1 MILLIQKGEDMFF
14 DSPLLGNYEL
24 DILVKLLLAAVAGGL
39 VGLEREKHGRPAGL
53 RTNLLVSVG
62 ACAMMI
68 VSEAFYVKYGMLDA
82 ESAVRF
88 DPSRV
93 AAQIV
98 TGIGFLGA
106 GVILKEGIS
115 VRGLTT
121 AASLW
126 VVAGLG
132 MAFGMGYF
140 SLGLITTVL
149 VLISLVF
156 LKNLDP
162 LIRKDR
168 YVTLMV
174 TAAKRMELY
183 DELQTIFDE
192 RSLKV
197 SDLSS
202 HVDLVHDEIYFQMVI
217 TQQQKRI
224 GRELTTAIL
233 QLEGIKKIHYH

>member
-1 MILLIQKGEDMFF
+1 MFF
-14 DSPLLGNYEL
+14 ESPLFGFYEM
-24 DILVKLLLAAVAGGL
+24 DVLVKLILAALAGGL

-68 VSEAFYVKYGMLDA
+68 VSEAFYIKYGMLDA
-82 ESAVRF
+82 QSAVRL

-106 GVILKEGIS
+106 GVILKEGVS

-126 VVAGLG
+126 VVACLG
-132 MAFGMGYF
+132 MAFGMGHF
-140 SLGLITTVL
+140 SLGAITTIL

-156 LKNLDP
+156 LKKLDP
-162 LIRKDR
+162 IIRKDR
-168 YVTLMV
+168 YLTLMV
-174 TAAKRMELY
+174 TADRRMEMY
-183 DELQTIFDE
+183 DELQAVFDE
-192 RSLKV
+192 RGLAV
-197 SDLSS
+197 SDFSS
-202 HVDLVHDEIYFQMVI
+202 HVDLLNDEIFFQLVI

-224 GRELTTAIL
+224 GRELTAAIL
-233 QLEGIKKIHYH
+233 KLEGIRKVHYH